1 MWLENIHVTRNP
13 FSKLELWP
21 FVPGTW
27 FSPFLHWS
35 LSTIILFPSEEA
47 ALVFQYFFLED
58 GLASTSLQHSLSF
71 NHFITN
77 NIFVSAIPLE
87 AKASRKSQLLFNLL
101 KFSKIFAAG
110 AIPEA
115 QWIPAPSS
123 QSRSAQMQTQNQ
135 TLLWF
140 SINVGCKGMHSD
152 TLNTKRVVSNAVNPT
167 LTTAKIWVVLHFLIP
182 THFLLSDVDT
192 AQLCC
197 WQSSSDQ

>member
-1 MWLENIHVTRNP
+1 MWLEIHFQNLSFGHLSQGLDFHPSYTDHCLPSSYFLQRR
-13 FSKLELWP
+13 LL
-21 FVPGTW
+21 W
-27 FSPFLHWS
+27 FSS
-35 LSTIILFPSEEA
+35 I
-47 ALVFQYFFLED
+47 FFLED

-101 KFSKIFAAG
+101 KFSKSFAAG